1 MGEKARWIFHACRR
15 RAFVFFCTSYLF
27 FGLILHDDIYR
38 GNDGKIIRRVIFNE
52 KKGDW
57 ILRSLLLFLI
67 SFERIEYYDKW
78 YYDKKKGNCANF
90 CCSFLFFKSIFLK
103 RGKIKSGSPISFNIR
118 ALNNRANNKNFFC
131 RIIFLINN
139 EGSKIGSK
147 MIQSEICARV
157 LHLHIS
163 NSFLHYL
170 INFSAK
176 VNNIFNSKETRLDR
190 RKKWFKEP
198 WRRIKNSD

>member
-1 MGEKARWIFHACRR
+1 MGEKARWIFHACRP

-27 FGLILHDDIYR
+27 FGLILHDDTYR

-52 KKGDW
+52 KKRGLDSSIPITVFDLVW
-57 ILRSLLLFLI
+57 TNRVV
-67 SFERIEYYDKW
+67 W

-157 LHLHIS
+157 LHLRIS

>member
-1 MGEKARWIFHACRR
+1 MGEKARWIFHACRP

-27 FGLILHDDIYR
+27 FGLILHDDTYR

-52 KKGDW
+52 KKRGLDSSIPITVFDLVW
-57 ILRSLLLFLI
+57 TNRVV
-67 SFERIEYYDKW
+67 W

-90 CCSFLFFKSIFLK
+90 CCSFLFLKSIFLK